1 MIEKIKME
9 KAFVYAGALIFPIA
23 NAKVSSLV
31 FLLAFLTWAGKKI
44 FGGKPVSISTLDIA
58 AIAFFFVNVVGS
70 LFSYDPVSCFKQ
82 LVMLSSLI
90 GAYFVISNEFDKGE
104 IRVLLMFI
112 FFSSAIPVLYGY
124 YQSGA
129 SVGNQDLWIDRSIN
143 PDLETRIYSFF
154 TNPNIYGE
162 YLVNTFFIGL
172 ALIASNKSKRGKFLL
187 ALLCIAITHQIVL
200 TYSRG
205 AWITYAAGLGIFLFA
220 YNWKF
225 IAAFVPLG
233 IAGAAFS
240 PPVVRQR
247 LASIL
252 SGFQDS
258 SFYYRVEIWKNA
270 FEMVKDYGLT
280 GLGYG
285 YQSFHQ
291 YYAHYKM
298 PGYNATHS
306 HNLYLQVWLESG
318 IMGFVLFMYIAASSV
333 FYNVRAITKTGIR
346 GSFKELISLTIIF
359 AILLHGLIDYTL
371 FDYRICFQ
379 FWLALS
385 LTAFAS
391 KEKRLGR

>member
-1 MIEKIKME
+1 MIEKINME
-9 KAFVYAGALIFPIA
+9 KALVYGGALIFPVA
-23 NAKVSSLV
+23 SAKISSLV
-31 FLLAFLTWAGKKI
+31 FLLAFLTWAIKKI
-44 FGGKPVSISTLDIA
+44 FGGRTVLISTLDMA
-58 AIAFFFVNVVGS
+58 AIAFFLVNVAVS
-70 LFSYDPVSCFKQ
+70 LFSYDAVSCFKQ
-82 LVMLSSLI
+82 LAMLSSLI

-104 IRVLLMFI
+104 IRVLLLFI
-112 FFSSAIPVLYGY
+112 FFSSAIPILYGY

-129 SVGNQDLWIDRSIN
+129 SAGNQDLWIDRSVN
-143 PDLETRIYSFF
+143 PDLETRIYSLF

-172 ALIASNKSKRGKFLL
+172 ALIASNKSKRGKFML
-187 ALLCIAITHQIVL
+187 ALMSIAITHQIIL

-220 YNWKF
+220 YNWKL
-225 IAAFVPLG
+225 IAAFLPLG
-233 IAGAAFS
+233 IAGLAFS
-240 PPVVRQR
+240 PLVVRQR

-252 SGFQDS
+252 NGFQDS
-258 SFYYRVEIWKNA
+258 SFYYRLEIWKNA
-270 FEMVKDYGLT
+270 FEMVKSYGLT

-298 PGYNATHS
+298 PGYNATHA

-318 IMGFVLFMYIAASSV
+318 IMGFALFMYISISSV
-333 FYNVRAITKTGIR
+333 FYNVKAIMKTGI
-346 GSFKELISLTIIF
+346 GESYKELISLTIVF

-371 FDYRICFQ
+371 FDYRICLQ

-385 LTAFAS
+385 LTALSS
-391 KEKRLGR
+391 KEKRIGS